1 MDIRFQLGDTRF
13 NYRSAGILIQN
24 EHVLFHRHKDDSY
37 WALPGGGVEIG
48 ESTKESIMREWKEE
62 LGEKV
67 TVKATA
73 FIVEQ
78 FFTYRERPMHEL
90 GFYYYMKADKSLFQ
104 RGPFYGMEGDHLI
117 YQWLPLDKLNE
128 YDIRPYFL
136 RDRLPSLPDQT
147 EHLIFT

>member
-67 TVKATA
+67 TVKPPLLSLNNSSL
-73 FIVEQ
+73 IVNAPCMNWDS
-78 FFTYRERPMHEL
+78 T
-90 GFYYYMKADKSLFQ
+90 
-104 RGPFYGMEGDHLI
+104 I
-117 YQWLPLDKLNE
+117 
-128 YDIRPYFL
+128 I
-136 RDRLPSLPDQT
+136 
-147 EHLIFT
+147 